1 MTRSALTR
9 GIRGDLALGLLG
21 LPLLGALS
29 GLVWWLVVDPAVYVR
44 EGESVS
50 MDTLELQSRF
60 TADGWFVGI
69 GLVVGIVVGLL
80 VTWRRGADPVR
91 MLVLGVIGAGLAA
104 LAAQFV
110 GLRLGT
116 DPGEVERLARALSD
130 GETLAVPLD
139 LTWDLELLAWPV
151 GYLIGAVS
159 VLLGAAREQGPPDEV
174 EPLWRTPAD
183 AGPPP
188 PRGDRRPEGSVGGPA
203 GPGDLGRRE

>member
-1 MTRSALTR
+1 MMR
-9 GIRGDLALGLLG
+9 GFRGDLVVGLLG
-21 LPLLGALS
+21 LPLLGALA
-29 GLVWWLVVDPAVYVR
+29 GLVWWWVVDPAVYTR

-60 TADGWFVGI
+60 TADGWYVGI

-80 VTWRRGADPVR
+80 VTWRRESDPVR
-91 MLVLGVIGAGLAA
+91 MLVVGVVGAGLAA
-104 LAAQFV
+104 LAAQWV

-116 DPGEVERLARALSD
+116 DPAEVERLARALSD
-130 GETLAVPLD
+130 GERLAVPLE

-159 VLLGAAREQGPPDEV
+159 VLLGASRTQSEIEEV
-174 EPLWRTPAD
+174 EPLWRTPPD

-188 PRGDRRPEGSVGGPA
+188 PRGGAPEEPSVGRPA